1 MHYLQVHFK
10 EDCRHHFSWGKS
22 PVKNLWISLNLVINL
37 DSVFFSPQRFF
48 WIWTIFFFLSLYW
61 ICYNIACFVFWVFL
75 AVQRVRSYLSE
86 PGIKAMPL
94 CNGRWNL
101 NHQTTR
107 EDPLLDN
114 ILRAMRRVLPSHL
127 SSLVAWP
134 NAWLVGDYIFFL
146 NTSIQCFGLVLRIV
160 VLPGLTVMF
169 NKITLDF
176 HGKGRIRAVEY

>member
-1 MHYLQVHFK
+1 MFFFPPKDFFGFGPFFFFK
-10 EDCRHHFSWGKS
+10 S
-22 PVKNLWISLNLVINL
+22 LLNLLQHCLFCVL
-37 DSVFFSPQRFF
+37 GFFGCAACEILSF
-48 WIWTIFFFLSLYW
+48 W
-61 ICYNIACFVFWVFL
+61 
-75 AVQRVRSYLSE
+75 

-107 EDPLLDN
+107 EVPLLDN